1 MRNGLRQST
10 GIKQSGQLRVD
21 PKVVLG
27 SQLLQLTGPELEQ
40 AIESELQENPALER
54 IDDFEDPLTIDEILK
69 SVAPQ
74 ELRPSGENHE
84 VTRSLP
90 NDTPEPDWLDLTP
103 TSDTLWDH
111 LMAQMRNAL
120 PEQYWDLATYFV
132 GSVNDRG
139 YLACTV
145 EDAALDCDAT
155 LEDAELVIEALRQ
168 CEPAGIGAQDLRE
181 CLLLQLRDAESDAE
195 RLARL
200 MLRKNWDDLVGRN
213 KKGIARAY
221 DASAELVEEAF
232 EVIVSLDPFPGEAF
246 LRGQKGSAK
255 ERVNPAQPDIV
266 ITLEEAGFLIEIPGP
281 SPIHLRVNPAYEKQ
295 RKAVDSQANPNAAE
309 KRHVV
314 ELTDRAHRFLDAI
327 TQRRQQLAKIGK
339 LLVERQGG
347 FVKTGEYRFLLPL
360 TRSQLAQELGI
371 HESTVSRATA
381 GKFVQIVNGDVVSFE
396 VFFKPALRV
405 QKMIEEILQSEN
417 PASPMSDERIA
428 QILAERGIKVARRTV
443 NKYRDRTKLLSSR
456 LRRTG

>member
-10 GIKQSGQLRVD
+10 GVKQTGQLRVD

-69 SVAPQ
+69 SVAPD
-74 ELRPSGENHE
+74 ELKPGGETHE
-84 VTRSLP
+84 VVRSMP

-103 TSDTLWDH
+103 TSDSLWDH
-111 LMAQMRNAL
+111 LMAQMRSSL
-120 PEQYWDLATYFV
+120 PEPHWDLATYFV
-132 GSVNDRG
+132 GSINDRG

-155 LEDAELVIEALRQ
+155 LEDAEMVLEALKQ
-168 CEPAGIGAQDLRE
+168 CEPAGIGASDLRE

-213 KKGIARAY
+213 KRAISRAY

-232 EVIVSLDPFPGEAF
+232 EVIVSLDPFPGEGF

-255 ERVNPAQPDIV
+255 ERVSPAQPDIV
-266 ITLEEAGFLIEIPGP
+266 ITLEESGFLIEIPGP
-281 SPIHLRVNPAYEKQ
+281 SPIQLRVNPVYEKQ
-295 RKAVDSQANPNAAE
+295 RKALEAQANPNAAE

-314 ELTDRAHRFLDAI
+314 ELTDRANRFLDAI
-327 TQRRQQLAKIGK
+327 TQRRQQLARIGK

-381 GKFVQIVNGDVVSFE
+381 GKFVQIVNGDIVSFE
-396 VFFKPALRV
+396 VFFKPALRI

-417 PASPMSDERIA
+417 PSSPMSDERIA
-428 QILAERGIKVARRTV
+428 QILAERGITVARRTV